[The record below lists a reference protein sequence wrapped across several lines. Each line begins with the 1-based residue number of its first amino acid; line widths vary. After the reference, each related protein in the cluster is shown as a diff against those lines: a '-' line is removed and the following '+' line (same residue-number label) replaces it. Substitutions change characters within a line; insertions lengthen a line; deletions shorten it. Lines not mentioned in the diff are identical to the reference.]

1 MFDGMSCLQISMYI
15 VLPLSFFCL
24 TTCFSFRIKCFMVMI
39 HLTVGWLGY
48 RLSGHVDLYR
58 GQEYRMPQML

>member
-1 MFDGMSCLQISMYI
+1 
-15 VLPLSFFCL
+15 
-24 TTCFSFRIKCFMVMI
+24 MVMI

-58 GQEYRMPQML
+58 GQEDRMPQM